1 MFKTLFRGCMRV
13 MDAEI
18 VLIRVVCGTK
28 QISVPSHLGKSH
40 LQKGKPTEAA
50 SDYSN
55 RNQE

>member
-55 RNQE
+55 RN